1 MNLSAIELLQ
11 RNFPQEAD
19 AALIISPV
27 NRRYYTKMPSSDGAL
42 LVTRTDA
49 VLLVDFRYIERARRV
64 SQGCGVILRE
74 RLYDQ
79 LRELLG
85 ARGVK
90 SLAVETERM
99 TVADFSRF
107 QEELQGV
114 RLLSSS
120 VLDEAI
126 RSQRAVKTAGE
137 LDAIRAAQAITDRS
151 FAELLNFLRPGVTER
166 QAANELIRIMRDF
179 GSEGEAFDTIAVSGA
194 NRWQPE
200 ISLPLTSAQKRTA
213 TVPT

>member
-79 LRELLG
+79 LRSCS
-85 ARGVK
+85 AHAAWKIPRRGN
-90 SLAVETERM
+90 
-99 TVADFSRF
+99 
-107 QEELQGV
+107 
-114 RLLSSS
+114 
-120 VLDEAI
+120 
-126 RSQRAVKTAGE
+126 
-137 LDAIRAAQAITDRS
+137 RAA
-151 FAELLNFLRPGVTER
+151 
-166 QAANELIRIMRDF
+166 
-179 GSEGEAFDTIAVSGA
+179 
-194 NRWQPE
+194 
-200 ISLPLTSAQKRTA
+200 
-213 TVPT
+213 

>member
-99 TVADFSRF
+99 TVADFPAFRRASRGTASLLVRPRRGHP
-107 QEELQGV
+107 QPAGGQNSRRTGCDPRGAGDHRPELRRAFEFFAAGCH
-114 RLLSSS
+114 RASGC
-120 VLDEAI
+120 
-126 RSQRAVKTAGE
+126 QRADSNHAGF
-137 LDAIRAAQAITDRS
+137 RQRG
-151 FAELLNFLRPGVTER
+151 RGV
-166 QAANELIRIMRDF
+166 
-179 GSEGEAFDTIAVSGA
+179 
-194 NRWQPE
+194 
-200 ISLPLTSAQKRTA
+200 
-213 TVPT
+213 